1 MKNELAIIGEFNP
14 ASETHAATN
23 TAIEHSKKLLEID
36 LDVSWISTKD
46 ISENLLNHFHGFSVA
61 PGSPY
66 NNSMCAAGYPLP
78 VRQPALLPQ
87 GCHST
92 LLTLAYDSS
101 YASLQAKNRS
111 IRRRPR

>member
-1 MKNELAIIGEFNP
+1 MKKLAILFEFNP

-23 TAIEHSKKLLEID
+23 AAIEHSKKLLEID

-66 NNSMCAAGYPLP
+66 NNSMCAA
-78 VRQPALLPQ
+78 
-87 GCHST
+87 
-92 LLTLAYDSS
+92 DSIWCTVS
-101 YASLQAKNRS
+101 QIAKSLVFREKETYYRGW
-111 IRRRPR
+111 R